1 MFRISR
7 ILGCAV
13 LIASCVLSA
22 QNPLPQKTNKE
33 KRPEAP
39 VTKPVPGE
47 ATHDLTTTDLESFMD
62 GLMPAEIGHNDIA
75 GAVVAVVK
83 DGKVIFEKGY
93 GYADVKTKRPVVA
106 NQTLFRPG
114 SISKL
119 FTWTA
124 VMQLVGEGKIDLD
137 RDVNDYLDFKIP
149 PAFGQPIT
157 MRNIMT
163 HTPGFEEAIKDLITA
178 DQNGKEDLRG
188 YVTSHLPRRIYP
200 PGKVPAY
207 SNFATTL
214 AGYIVQRVSGEPFD
228 EYIEH
233 HIYQPLH
240 MEHATFRQPLPA
252 DFKANMSSGYEL
264 GSGEAK
270 PYEFVTAFPA
280 GSVAITADDMTH
292 FMIAHLQNGEYEGA
306 RILPEATAQQMHS
319 RTFSVAPHL
328 NGMCL
333 GFYQENRNGHSIIGH
348 GGDTQYFHSDLHL
361 ILDSNVG
368 FFISQNSAGKP
379 AGGLGAGLRETVFH
393 AFLDRYFPYTPPA
406 TQAISSA
413 KDDAA
418 KLAGY
423 YMSSRRP
430 GPNLL
435 DALNAISQTKVNSD
449 KDGNV
454 VIDEFVDANGQPKKF
469 VEVSQNL
476 YREKDGQDQL
486 EFFTDY
492 NGATSFAMDYPF
504 MMWMKP
510 GALSTKPFAM
520 FTLIGP
526 IVFFALVLIL
536 WAVAAMARKHYD
548 KRLNLDPVHRR
559 RHRLLM
565 LAAALNVLFII
576 AAVSIFSAL
585 GELGL
590 NAKGDGLF
598 RLLQLT
604 ALLAVIS
611 ALIPLYN
618 LVKPWWEQKWWW
630 NRVYDVLFVLAAI
643 FLTWFI
649 LAWHVLS
656 PSLKF

>member
-1 MFRISR
+1 MSILSR
-7 ILGCAV
+7 ATGCAV
-13 LIASCVLSA
+13 LLASSFLIA

-33 KRPEAP
+33 KQPEAAAP
-39 VTKPVPGE
+39 ASKPLPGE
-47 ATHDLTTTDLESFMD
+47 AQHELTAADLEAFMD
-62 GLMPAEIGHNDIA
+62 GLVPTEISRDNIA

-83 DGKVIFEKGY
+83 DGKVVFEKGY

-106 NQTLFRPG
+106 NETLFRPG
-114 SISKL
+114 SISKT

-124 VMQLVGEGKIDLD
+124 VMQLVAEGKLDLD

-157 MRNIMT
+157 LRNIMT
-163 HTPGFEEAIKDLITA
+163 HTAGFEEAIKDLITA
-178 DQNGKEDLRG
+178 DQNTKDDLRG
-188 YVTSHLPRRIYP
+188 YVVSHLPRRIYP

-207 SNFATTL
+207 SNYATTL

-228 EYIEH
+228 DYIEH
-233 HIYQPLH
+233 HIFQPLH
-240 MEHATFRQPLPA
+240 MEHATFRQPLPES
-252 DFKANMSSGYEL
+252 FKANMSSGYQL

-280 GSVAITADDMTH
+280 GSVAITADDITH
-292 FMIAHLQNGEYEGA
+292 FIIAHLQNGQYEGA
-306 RILPEATAQQMHS
+306 QILPEATAKQMHS
-319 RTFSVAPHL
+319 RTFSVAPDL

-368 FFISQNSAGKP
+368 FFISQNSAGEP
-379 AGGLGAGLRETVFH
+379 RADLRGTVFH

-406 TQAISSA
+406 TQAIASA
-413 KDDAA
+413 KQDVD
-418 KLAGY
+418 KFEGY

-435 DALNAISQTKVNSD
+435 DTLNAIGQSKVESD

-454 VIDEFVDANGQPKKF
+454 IIADFKDPDGQPKKF
-469 VEVSQNL
+469 VEVSPNL
-476 YREKDGQDQL
+476 YREKDGQAKV

-492 NGATSFAMDYPF
+492 DGATSFAMDYPF

-510 GALSTKPFAM
+510 GAFHTKPFAM
-520 FTLIGP
+520 FTMIAPL
-526 IVFFALVLIL
+526 VFFALALIL
-536 WAVAAMARKHYD
+536 WAIAAMARVHYD
-548 KRLNLDPVHRR
+548 KRLNLDPVHRT

-565 LAAALNVLFII
+565 LAAALNLIFII
-576 AAVSIFSAL
+576 TAATILSKL

-590 NAKGDGLF
+590 NSKGDTLF
-598 RLLQLT
+598 RVLQLT

-618 LVKPWWEQKWWW
+618 LFRPWWQQKWWW
-630 NRVYDVLFVLAAI
+630 NRVYDVLFALSAV
-643 FLTWFI
+643 FFVWFI
-649 LAWHVLS
+649 LEWHILS
-656 PSLKF
+656 TSLKF

>member
-1 MFRISR
+1 MFSR
-7 ILGCAV
+7 VTGCTV
-13 LIASCVLSA
+13 LLASCFLIA

-33 KRPEAP
+33 QKPEAAAP
-39 VTKPVPGE
+39 ASKPLPGE
-47 ATHDLTTTDLESFMD
+47 AQHELTAADLEAFFD
-62 GLMPAEIGHNDIA
+62 GLVPTEINRDDIA

-83 DGKVIFEKGY
+83 DGKVVFEKGY

-106 NQTLFRPG
+106 NETLFRPG
-114 SISKL
+114 SISKT

-124 VMQLVGEGKIDLD
+124 VMQLVGEGKLDLD

-157 MRNIMT
+157 LRNIMT
-163 HTPGFEEAIKDLITA
+163 HTAGFEEAIKDLITA
-178 DQNGKEDLRG
+178 DQNPKEDLRG
-188 YVTSHLPRRIYP
+188 YVVSHMPRRIYP

-207 SNFATTL
+207 SNYATTL

-228 EYIEH
+228 DYIEH

-240 MEHATFRQPLPA
+240 MEHATFRQPLPEQ
-252 DFKANMSSGYEL
+252 FKANMSSGYVL

-280 GSVAITADDMTH
+280 GSVAITADDITH
-292 FMIAHLQNGEYEGA
+292 FIIAHLQNGEYEGA

-319 RTFSVAPHL
+319 RTFSAAPHL

-379 AGGLGAGLRETVFH
+379 GGDLRGTVFH
-393 AFLDRYFPYTPPA
+393 HFLDRYFAYTPPP
-406 TQAISSA
+406 TEAIGSA
-413 KDDAA
+413 KQDVD
-418 KLAGY
+418 KLEGY

-435 DALNAISQTKVNSD
+435 DALNAVSQSKVQTD
-449 KDGNV
+449 KDGD
-454 VIDEFVDANGQPKKF
+454 VIIEDFKDPNGQPKKF
-469 VEVSQNL
+469 VEVSPNL
-476 YREKDGQDQL
+476 YREKDGQAQV

-492 NGATSFAMDYPF
+492 EGATSFAMDYPF

-520 FTLIGP
+520 FTLMAP
-526 IVFFALVLIL
+526 IIFLVLALVLWIVG
-536 WAVAAMARKHYD
+536 AIVRKHYD
-548 KRLNLDPVHRR
+548 KRLNLDAVHRR

-565 LAAALNVLFII
+565 LAAALNLIFILTATAI
-576 AAVSIFSAL
+576 LSKL

-590 NAKGDGLF
+590 NSKSDGMF
-598 RLLQLT
+598 RFLQFT
-604 ALLAVIS
+604 ALLAVLSTI
-611 ALIPLYN
+611 IPLYN
-618 LVKPWWEQKWWW
+618 LFRPWWQQKWWW
-630 NRVYDVLFVLAAI
+630 NRVYDVLFALSAI
-643 FLTWFI
+643 FFTWFI
-649 LAWHVLS
+649 LAWHILS